1 MAVTDPRE
9 SEAAGLWLAEGLP
22 IGDGSEPGL
31 GRAVRAVDGVLA
43 DVGHGYLKDGDV
55 RGEVG
60 GRGRSKEESRKRLV

>member
-31 GRAVRAVDGVLA
+31 GRAVRAVDGMPA
-43 DVGHGYLKDGDV
+43 DVWHGHLPVAVVKVLGV
-55 RGEVG
+55 RKNLYAE
-60 GRGRSKEESRKRLV
+60 